1 MLLPLRRYV
10 HDFIDDLYAAVD
22 QSVRIPDIVHTN
34 FFVRHEMDDDAHP
47 PFGNLD
53 HIRHDAVFM
62 AYFRCYILHRFFFGQ
77 RHDDNI
83 LTALLESLFFAV
95 FESTDIQSVI
105 NIRQY
110 NGIVNREQQ
119 SSFFSICIQKITS
132 RVLLAIILIEC

>member
-1 MLLPLRRYV
+1 
-10 HDFIDDLYAAVD
+10 
-22 QSVRIPDIVHTN
+22 
-34 FFVRHEMDDDAHP
+34 MDDDTHP
-47 PFGNLD
+47 SFSD
-53 HIRHDAVFM
+53 FDYIRHDAVFM
-62 AYFRCYILHRFFFGQ
+62 AYFRRYILHRFFFGQ

-83 LTALLESLFFAV
+83 LTALFESLFFAV

-132 RVLLAIILIEC
+132 RVLLAIIHVEC